1 MLAEVVAETPMV
13 GVEGHSKVVLDAMK
27 LVSTLGLS
35 FGGDDKSLMKKNLDI
50 EENRNRV
57 EGVSVSNP
65 KRKRELKNLE
75 CSINFDARGSSS
87 SRVKG
92 RVI

>member
-1 MLAEVVAETPMV
+1 
-13 GVEGHSKVVLDAMK
+13 VLDAMK

-57 EGVSVSNP
+57 
-65 KRKRELKNLE
+65 
-75 CSINFDARGSSS
+75 
-87 SRVKG
+87 
-92 RVI
+92 

>member
-1 MLAEVVAETPMV
+1 LLAEVVAETPMV

-57 EGVSVSNP
+57 EGVSVSNS
-65 KRKRELKNLE
+65 KR
-75 CSINFDARGSSS
+75 
-87 SRVKG
+87 
-92 RVI
+92 